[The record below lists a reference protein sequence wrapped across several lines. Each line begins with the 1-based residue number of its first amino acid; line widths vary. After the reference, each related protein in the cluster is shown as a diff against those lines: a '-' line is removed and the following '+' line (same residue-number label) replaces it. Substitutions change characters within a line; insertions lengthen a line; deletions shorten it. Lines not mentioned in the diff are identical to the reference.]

1 MPESKII
8 YLDNAANTLVNPEIL
23 QTYQKVI
30 EQFIANPSSIHF
42 EGQKASHLLDM
53 ARQQILECFHL
64 SEHEAI
70 FTSGATEANNL
81 AIKGIAFQYSNRGH
95 HIITSV
101 AEHPSVLEVFR
112 QLETKFQFNVTYLP
126 VNANGIIDI
135 DDLKKVLTN
144 ETTLVS
150 LMAVNNETGAINPIK
165 EISSLLAKYPKI
177 TFHVDAVQA
186 VGKLSFDYSKIDLI
200 TIAGHKINALNS
212 CGVLLKRKK
221 IDLFPLLAGGGQE
234 GGLRS
239 GSNDVA
245 MGVSLSKAIR
255 LALTNIPS
263 KIEYITPLNQQIRH
277 YLSNNNDLYEINSPL
292 DASPFIINFSLKNR
306 KASVVVEAL
315 SNRGIMI
322 SSTSAC
328 HARKETY
335 SYVVKAMGKSEQI
348 YSNTLRVSLDTTNT
362 KSDISLFLSSL
373 DEVVKG
379 IKR

>member
-42 EGQKASHLLDM
+42 EGQKASHLLDI
-53 ARQQILECFHL
+53 ARQQILDCFHL
-64 SEHEAI
+64 SNHEVI

-81 AIKGIAFQYSNRGH
+81 AIKGTAFQYANRGR

-112 QLETKFQFNVTYLP
+112 QLETKFQFTVTYLP
-126 VNANGIIDI
+126 INKDGIIDI
-135 DDLKKVLTN
+135 DDLKKAITN
-144 ETTLVS
+144 ETIFVS

-165 EISSLLAKYPKI
+165 EIASILSKHPKI
-177 TFHVDAVQA
+177 IFHVDAVQA
-186 VGKLSFDYSKIDLI
+186 VGKILFDCSKVDLI

-221 IDLFPLLAGGGQE
+221 IDLLPLLAGGGQE
-234 GGLRS
+234 GGIRS

-255 LALTNIPS
+255 LALADVPS
-263 KIEYITPLNQQIRH
+263 KIEYIKPLNQQIRS
-277 YLSNNNDLYEINSPL
+277 YLLANADLYEINTPN

-328 HARKETY
+328 HARKEAF
-335 SYVVKAMGKSEQI
+335 SYVVKAMGKAEQI

-362 KSDISLFLSSL
+362 KSDVSLFLSSL

>member
-53 ARQQILECFHL
+53 AKQQILDCFHL
-64 SEHEAI
+64 SNHQVI

-81 AIKGIAFQYSNRGH
+81 AIKGTAFQYANRGH

-101 AEHPSVLEVFR
+101 AEHPSVLDVFR
-112 QLETKFQFNVTYLP
+112 QLEAKFQFNVTYLP
-126 VNANGIIDI
+126 VNGDGIIDVE
-135 DDLKKVLTN
+135 DLKKAITN

-150 LMAVNNETGAINPIK
+150 LMAVNNETGAVNPID
-165 EISSLLAKYPKI
+165 EISGLLTKHPKI
-177 TFHVDAVQA
+177 VFHVDAVQA
-186 VGKLSFDYSKIDLI
+186 VGKILIDYSKVDLI
-200 TIAGHKINALNS
+200 TVAGHKINALNS

-221 IDLFPLLAGGGQE
+221 IDLLPLLAGGGQE
-234 GGLRS
+234 DGLRS

-255 LALTNIPS
+255 FALSDIPS
-263 KIEYITPLNQQIRH
+263 KIEQIEPLNQQIRT
-277 YLSNNNDLYEINSPL
+277 YLANNTDLYEINSPRN
-292 DASPFIINFSLKNR
+292 ASPFIINFSLKNR

-335 SYVVKAMGKSEQI
+335 SYVIKAMGKPEQI

-362 KSDISLFLSSL
+362 KSDVSLFLSSL

>member
-42 EGQKASHLLDM
+42 EGQKASHLLDI
-53 ARQQILECFHL
+53 ARQQILDCFHL
-64 SEHEAI
+64 SNHEVI

-81 AIKGIAFQYSNRGH
+81 AIKGTAFQYANRGR

-112 QLETKFQFNVTYLP
+112 QLETKFQFTVTYLP
-126 VNANGIIDI
+126 INKDGIIDI
-135 DDLKKVLTN
+135 DDLKKAITN
-144 ETTLVS
+144 ETSLVS

-165 EISSLLAKYPKI
+165 EIASILSKHPKI
-177 TFHVDAVQA
+177 IFHVDAVQA
-186 VGKLSFDYSKIDLI
+186 VGKILFDYSKVDLI

-221 IDLFPLLAGGGQE
+221 IDLLPLLAGGGQE
-234 GGLRS
+234 GGIRS

-255 LALTNIPS
+255 LALADVPS
-263 KIEYITPLNQQIRH
+263 KIEYIKPLNQQIRS
-277 YLSNNNDLYEINSPL
+277 YLLANADLYEINTPN

-328 HARKETY
+328 HARKEAF
-335 SYVVKAMGKSEQI
+335 SYVVKAMGKAEQI

-362 KSDISLFLSSL
+362 KSDVSLFLSSL

>member
-1 MPESKII
+1 MPKSKII
-8 YLDNAANTLVNPEIL
+8 YFDNAANTLVNPEIL

-53 ARQQILECFHL
+53 ARQQILDCFHL
-64 SEHEAI
+64 SNHQAI

-81 AIKGIAFQYSNRGH
+81 AIKGTAFQYANRGR

-112 QLETKFQFNVTYLP
+112 QLEANFHFTVTYLP
-126 VNANGIIDI
+126 VNGDGLVGVE
-135 DDLKKVLTN
+135 DLKKAITN

-150 LMAVNNETGAINPIK
+150 LMAVNNETGAVNPIG
-165 EISSLLAKYPKI
+165 EIATLLDKYPKI
-177 TFHVDAVQA
+177 IFHVDAVQA
-186 VGKLSFDYSKIDLI
+186 VGKILLDYSKIDLI

-221 IDLFPLLAGGGQE
+221 IDLLPLLAGGGQE

-255 LALTNIPS
+255 LALTDIPS
-263 KIEYITPLNQQIRH
+263 KIEYIKPLNQQIRS
-277 YLSNNNDLYEINSPL
+277 YLLENTDLFAINSPI

-335 SYVVKAMGKSEQI
+335 SYVVKAMGKPEQI
-348 YSNTLRVSLDTTNT
+348 YSNTLRVSSDITNT
-362 KSDISLFLSSL
+362 KSDVSLFLSSL

>member
-42 EGQKASHLLDM
+42 EGQKASHLLDI
-53 ARQQILECFHL
+53 ARQQILDCFHL
-64 SEHEAI
+64 SNHEVI

-81 AIKGIAFQYSNRGH
+81 AIKGTAFQYANRGR

-112 QLETKFQFNVTYLP
+112 QLETKFQFTVTYLP
-126 VNANGIIDI
+126 INKDGIIDI
-135 DDLKKVLTN
+135 DDLKKAITN
-144 ETTLVS
+144 ETIFVS

-165 EISSLLAKYPKI
+165 EIASILSKHPKI
-177 TFHVDAVQA
+177 IFHVDAVQA
-186 VGKLSFDYSKIDLI
+186 VGKILFDYSKVDLI

-221 IDLFPLLAGGGQE
+221 IDLLPLLAGGGQE
-234 GGLRS
+234 GGIRS

-255 LALTNIPS
+255 LALADVPS
-263 KIEYITPLNQQIRH
+263 KIEYIKPLNQQIRS
-277 YLSNNNDLYEINSPL
+277 YLLANADLYEINTPN

-328 HARKETY
+328 HARKEAF
-335 SYVVKAMGKSEQI
+335 SYVVKAMGKTEQI

-362 KSDISLFLSSL
+362 KSDVSLFLSSL

>member
-42 EGQKASHLLDM
+42 EGQKASHLLDI
-53 ARQQILECFHL
+53 ARQQILDCFHL
-64 SEHEAI
+64 SNHEVI

-81 AIKGIAFQYSNRGH
+81 AIKGTAFQYANRGR

-112 QLETKFQFNVTYLP
+112 QLETKFQFTVTYLP
-126 VNANGIIDI
+126 INKDGIIDI
-135 DDLKKVLTN
+135 DDLKKAITN
-144 ETTLVS
+144 ETIFVS

-165 EISSLLAKYPKI
+165 EIASILSKHPKI
-177 TFHVDAVQA
+177 IFHVDAVQA
-186 VGKLSFDYSKIDLI
+186 VGKILFDYSKVDLI

-221 IDLFPLLAGGGQE
+221 IDLLPLLAGGGQE
-234 GGLRS
+234 GGIRS

-255 LALTNIPS
+255 LALADVPS
-263 KIEYITPLNQQIRH
+263 KIEYIKPLNQQIRS
-277 YLSNNNDLYEINSPL
+277 YLLANADLYEINTPN
-292 DASPFIINFSLKNR
+292 DASPFIINFSLKNC

-328 HARKETY
+328 HARKEAF
-335 SYVVKAMGKSEQI
+335 SYVVKAMGKAEQI

-362 KSDISLFLSSL
+362 KSDVSLFLSSL

>member
-42 EGQKASHLLDM
+42 EGQKASHLLDI
-53 ARQQILECFHL
+53 ARQQILDCFHL
-64 SEHEAI
+64 SNHEVI

-81 AIKGIAFQYSNRGH
+81 AIKGTAFQYANRGR

-112 QLETKFQFNVTYLP
+112 QLETKFQFTVTYLP
-126 VNANGIIDI
+126 INKDGIIDI
-135 DDLKKVLTN
+135 DDLKKAITN
-144 ETTLVS
+144 ETIFVS

-165 EISSLLAKYPKI
+165 EIASILSKHPKI
-177 TFHVDAVQA
+177 IFHVDAVQA
-186 VGKLSFDYSKIDLI
+186 VGKILFDYSKVDLI

-221 IDLFPLLAGGGQE
+221 IDLLPLLAGGGQE
-234 GGLRS
+234 GGIRS

-255 LALTNIPS
+255 LALADVPS
-263 KIEYITPLNQQIRH
+263 KIEYIKPLNQQIRS
-277 YLSNNNDLYEINSPL
+277 YLLANADLYEINTPN

-328 HARKETY
+328 HARKEAF
-335 SYVVKAMGKSEQI
+335 SYVVKAMGKDEQI

-362 KSDISLFLSSL
+362 KSDVPLFLSSL

>member
-23 QTYQKVI
+23 QTYQKVS

-53 ARQQILECFHL
+53 ARQQILDCFHL
-64 SEHEAI
+64 SNHEVI

-81 AIKGIAFQYSNRGH
+81 AIKGAAFQYANRGR

-112 QLETKFQFNVTYLP
+112 QLESKFQFTVTYLP
-126 VNANGIIDI
+126 VNGDGIVDI
-135 DDLKKVLTN
+135 EDLKKAITN
-144 ETTLVS
+144 DTTLVS
-150 LMAVNNETGAINPIK
+150 LMAVNNETGAVNPIG
-165 EISSLLAKYPKI
+165 EIAALLAKHPKI
-177 TFHVDAVQA
+177 IFHVDAVQA
-186 VGKLSFDYSKIDLI
+186 VGKLPIDYSKIDLI
-200 TIAGHKINALNS
+200 TVAGHKINALNS

-221 IDLFPLLAGGGQE
+221 IDLLPLLAGGGQE
-234 GGLRS
+234 GGFRS

-255 LALTNIPS
+255 LALTDIPS
-263 KIEYITPLNQQIRH
+263 KIEHIKPLNQLIRS
-277 YLSNNNDLYEINSPL
+277 YLLENTEIYEINSPN

-328 HARKETY
+328 HARKEAY

-362 KSDISLFLSSL
+362 KSDVSLFLSSL

>member
-53 ARQQILECFHL
+53 ARQQILDCFHL
-64 SEHEAI
+64 SNHEVI

-81 AIKGIAFQYSNRGH
+81 AIKGTAFQYANRGR

-112 QLETKFQFNVTYLP
+112 QLETKFQFTVTYLP
-126 VNANGIIDI
+126 INKDGIIDI
-135 DDLKKVLTN
+135 DDLKKAITN
-144 ETTLVS
+144 ETIFVS

-165 EISSLLAKYPKI
+165 EIASILSKHPKI
-177 TFHVDAVQA
+177 IFHVDAVQA
-186 VGKLSFDYSKIDLI
+186 VGKILFDYSKVDLI

-221 IDLFPLLAGGGQE
+221 IDLLPLLAGGGQE
-234 GGLRS
+234 GGIRS

-255 LALTNIPS
+255 LALADVPS
-263 KIEYITPLNQQIRH
+263 KIEYIKPLNQQIRS
-277 YLSNNNDLYEINSPL
+277 YLLANADLYEINTPN

-328 HARKETY
+328 HARKEAF
-335 SYVVKAMGKSEQI
+335 SYVVKAMGKAEQI

-362 KSDISLFLSSL
+362 KSDVPLFLSSL

>member
-42 EGQKASHLLDM
+42 EGQKASHLLDI
-53 ARQQILECFHL
+53 ARQQILDCFHL
-64 SEHEAI
+64 SNHEVI

-81 AIKGIAFQYSNRGH
+81 AIKGTAFQYANRGR

-112 QLETKFQFNVTYLP
+112 QLETKFQFTVTYLP
-126 VNANGIIDI
+126 INKDGIIDI
-135 DDLKKVLTN
+135 DDLKKAITN
-144 ETTLVS
+144 ETIFVS

-165 EISSLLAKYPKI
+165 EIASILSKHPKI
-177 TFHVDAVQA
+177 IFHVDAVQA
-186 VGKLSFDYSKIDLI
+186 VGKILFDYSKVDLI

-212 CGVLLKRKK
+212 CGALLKRKK
-221 IDLFPLLAGGGQE
+221 IDLLPLLAGGGQE
-234 GGLRS
+234 GGIRS

-255 LALTNIPS
+255 LALADVPS
-263 KIEYITPLNQQIRH
+263 KIEYIKPLNQQIRS
-277 YLSNNNDLYEINSPL
+277 YLLANADLYEINTPN

-328 HARKETY
+328 HARKEAF
-335 SYVVKAMGKSEQI
+335 SYVVKAMGKAEQI

-362 KSDISLFLSSL
+362 KSDVSLFLSSL

>member
-42 EGQKASHLLDM
+42 EGQKASHLLDI
-53 ARQQILECFHL
+53 ARQQILDCFHL
-64 SEHEAI
+64 SNHEVI

-81 AIKGIAFQYSNRGH
+81 AIKGTAFQYANRGR

-112 QLETKFQFNVTYLP
+112 QLETKFQFTVTYLP
-126 VNANGIIDI
+126 INKDGIIDI
-135 DDLKKVLTN
+135 DDLKKAITN
-144 ETTLVS
+144 ETIFVS

-165 EISSLLAKYPKI
+165 EIASILSKHPKI
-177 TFHVDAVQA
+177 IFHVDAVQA
-186 VGKLSFDYSKIDLI
+186 VGKILFDYSKVDLI

-221 IDLFPLLAGGGQE
+221 IDLLPLLAGGGQE
-234 GGLRS
+234 GGIRS

-255 LALTNIPS
+255 LALADVPS
-263 KIEYITPLNQQIRH
+263 KIEYIKPLNQQIRS
-277 YLSNNNDLYEINSPL
+277 YLLANADLYEINTPN

-328 HARKETY
+328 HARKEAF
-335 SYVVKAMGKSEQI
+335 SYVVKAMGKAEQI

-362 KSDISLFLSSL
+362 KSDVPLFLSSL